1 MSSDIVT
8 EFRPVLPPLDF
19 SGNEIR
25 ENEKGGAS
33 ATYGEE
39 DKFMYSFGWQA

>member
-1 MSSDIVT
+1 MSSVT
-8 EFRPVLPPLDF
+8 VIEFGPVVPLLDF

-25 ENEKGGAS
+25 ENEKGGSS

-39 DKFMYSFGWQA
+39 DKFMQSFGWQT